1 MSTTELTRSRPVHRV
16 ILHSY
21 FKAESVMDGKF
32 VSRPPSATLS
42 ASERL
47 IVSEL
52 PAAAGFGSSVGV
64 RTGRSDELQCDVIGL
79 DDSVSTSFDRVLS
92 SRVSRGSVGE
102 WSNHTGAALL
112 FLLKLDL
119 LVYCESIALDHAATE
134 AGVCDA
140 NSEFVCSE
148 TGLGCFHLMIPY
160 SYVLTQSYPLWWP
173 NGQSEVVTLE
183 IEWTADVVKIEVR
196 ITVMCTKETNTG
208 RTREGTRTH
217 MSNICVSLSPGKRYS
232 LLQFEGYHKLYQ
244 GEFSRYERTMG
255 SCCSGGDKVEP
266 LAGKTELDSTATSKF
281 VEDVEKNKNRSCTDI
296 FFLILLFGFIVSL
309 GCLIA
314 YCGING
320 DPYRII
326 NGYDKCGNICGR
338 KNPRADANKFP
349 CYGEDQTKKKLLLVT
364 EAEKILFNYQNVNR
378 ECVEK
383 CSTGYR
389 KYLNRCVPEITS
401 STKNTVVSKTG
412 IKDFFQEASE
422 DINMSWKE
430 ILYLCIIAMTFCIVI
445 LILFRFLAGV
455 MVWLVL
461 VGVVIASIAGT
472 IYLWITWKKKKEAFS
487 GSQVNE
493 EVNQRT
499 VITYLVAAIIA
510 TIITVIV
517 LLVILVMRKR
527 IALVITLFK
536 EAGKAIQN
544 MPFLLFEPFLVTR
557 WYNLFGL
564 FWFTQFIMG
573 CQHMVIAG
581 AVSKWFFTRNK
592 SSLDSP
598 ILKSFKNLVRYHLGT
613 VAMGSLLIAL
623 VQMVRVVLTFV
634 QNRLKGYDNSVTR
647 CLFKCCQ
654 CCLYLLEKFLK
665 FFTRNAYIQ
674 TGLDDVARILMFLKY
689 ILLASAAVDLMA
701 NTSWSSFTSLRDV
714 VEVPPSTLCCS
725 RMGIM

>member
-1 MSTTELTRSRPVHRV
+1 MTPQ
-16 ILHSY
+16 
-21 FKAESVMDGKF
+21 M
-32 VSRPPSATLS
+32 
-42 ASERL
+42 
-47 IVSEL
+47 
-52 PAAAGFGSSVGV
+52 GV
-64 RTGRSDELQCDVIGL
+64 VGL
-79 DDSVSTSFDRVLS
+79 DPL
-92 SRVSRGSVGE
+92 GIE
-102 WSNHTGAALL
+102 
-112 FLLKLDL
+112 
-119 LVYCESIALDHAATE
+119 
-134 AGVCDA
+134 
-140 NSEFVCSE
+140 
-148 TGLGCFHLMIPY
+148 GLP
-160 SYVLTQSYPLWWP
+160 Q
-173 NGQSEVVTLE
+173 
-183 IEWTADVVKIEVR
+183 
-196 ITVMCTKETNTG
+196 
-208 RTREGTRTH
+208 
-217 MSNICVSLSPGKRYS
+217 
-232 LLQFEGYHKLYQ
+232 
-244 GEFSRYERTMG
+244 
-255 SCCSGGDKVEP
+255 
-266 LAGKTELDSTATSKF
+266 
-281 VEDVEKNKNRSCTDI
+281 
-296 FFLILLFGFIVSL
+296 

-349 CYGEDQTKKKLLLVT
+349 CYGEDQTKKT
-364 EAEKILFNYQNVNR
+364 
-378 ECVEK
+378 
-383 CSTGYR
+383 R

-401 STKNTVVSKTG
+401 STKNTFVSKTG

-430 ILYLCIIAMTFCIVI
+430 ILYLCIIAMSMFLYSYTVGSKTQEIVNIHYLLNTYQQKNVEHAFCIVI

-461 VGVVIASIAGT
+461 VGVVIATIAGT
-472 IYLWITWKKKKEAFS
+472 IYLWITWKKKKDAFS
-487 GSQVNE
+487 GSKVNE

-499 VITYLVAAIIA
+499 VTTYFVAAIIA

-536 EAGKAIQN
+536 EAGKAIHN
-544 MPFLLFEPFLVTR
+544 MPLLLFEPFLVTR

-613 VAMGSLLIAL
+613 VAMGSLLIAM

-634 QNRLKGYDNSVTR
+634 QNRLKGYDNSVTK
-647 CLFKCCQ
+647 CLLKCCQ
-654 CCLYLLEKFLK
+654 CCLYLLEKFLM

-674 TGLDDVARILMFLKY
+674 TACVKRFVLYPELDKTVATKESDSRKMEESESEAWRTDSKALNMEGIHHVWVPLVLAGLFAFIVADCFVTVYEMAIDTIFLCFCEDCEANDGLNRPYFMSRGLMTTHEKNYLFLKDVHY
-689 ILLASAAVDLMA
+689 GGLLLLSASLLDEVYHIIELDPEL
-701 NTSWSSFTSLRDV
+701 FTSALA
-714 VEVPPSTLCCS
+714 LKCS
-725 RMGIM
+725 

>member
-1 MSTTELTRSRPVHRV
+1 
-16 ILHSY
+16 
-21 FKAESVMDGKF
+21 
-32 VSRPPSATLS
+32 
-42 ASERL
+42 
-47 IVSEL
+47 
-52 PAAAGFGSSVGV
+52 
-64 RTGRSDELQCDVIGL
+64 
-79 DDSVSTSFDRVLS
+79 
-92 SRVSRGSVGE
+92 
-102 WSNHTGAALL
+102 
-112 FLLKLDL
+112 
-119 LVYCESIALDHAATE
+119 
-134 AGVCDA
+134 
-140 NSEFVCSE
+140 
-148 TGLGCFHLMIPY
+148 
-160 SYVLTQSYPLWWP
+160 
-173 NGQSEVVTLE
+173 
-183 IEWTADVVKIEVR
+183 
-196 ITVMCTKETNTG
+196 
-208 RTREGTRTH
+208 
-217 MSNICVSLSPGKRYS
+217 
-232 LLQFEGYHKLYQ
+232 
-244 GEFSRYERTMG
+244 MG

-266 LAGKTELDSTATSKF
+266 LAGKTELDSTATNKF

-326 NGYDKCGNICGR
+326 NGYDKCGNICGK
-338 KNPRADANKFP
+338 KNPTADANKFP

-461 VGVVIASIAGT
+461 VGVVIATIAGT
-472 IYLWITWKKKKEAFS
+472 IYLWITWKKKKDAFS
-487 GSQVNE
+487 GSTVNE

-634 QNRLKGYDNSVTR
+634 QNRLKGYDNS
-647 CLFKCCQ
+647 
-654 CCLYLLEKFLK
+654 
-665 FFTRNAYIQ
+665 
-674 TGLDDVARILMFLKY
+674 Y
-689 ILLASAAVDLMA
+689 ILLASAAVDLTA

-714 VEVPPSTLCCS
+714 VEVPPSTLCSS
-725 RMGIM
+725 RMGERRTKAGGKKNDAERAACGKGGKTWFLRLPLVFSDGKWVTGSITIFSSFFIRCSYDSPVRPPSLNNFLFQHVANKSKNILKWNLSKTVKKPLELSTHLQPVIAKLGAQCLNE

>member
-1 MSTTELTRSRPVHRV
+1 MLSGPIFWSRAHYHSTTNASKPTL
-16 ILHSY
+16 
-21 FKAESVMDGKF
+21 
-32 VSRPPSATLS
+32 VSTKHTLS
-42 ASERL
+42 E
-47 IVSEL
+47 
-52 PAAAGFGSSVGV
+52 
-64 RTGRSDELQCDVIGL
+64 
-79 DDSVSTSFDRVLS
+79 
-92 SRVSRGSVGE
+92 
-102 WSNHTGAALL
+102 
-112 FLLKLDL
+112 
-119 LVYCESIALDHAATE
+119 
-134 AGVCDA
+134 
-140 NSEFVCSE
+140 
-148 TGLGCFHLMIPY
+148 
-160 SYVLTQSYPLWWP
+160 
-173 NGQSEVVTLE
+173 
-183 IEWTADVVKIEVR
+183 
-196 ITVMCTKETNTG
+196 
-208 RTREGTRTH
+208 
-217 MSNICVSLSPGKRYS
+217 
-232 LLQFEGYHKLYQ
+232 
-244 GEFSRYERTMG
+244 
-255 SCCSGGDKVEP
+255 
-266 LAGKTELDSTATSKF
+266 
-281 VEDVEKNKNRSCTDI
+281 
-296 FFLILLFGFIVSL
+296 

-349 CYGEDQTKKKLLLVT
+349 CYGEDQTKKTLLLVT

-378 ECVEK
+378 ECVAK

-461 VGVVIASIAGT
+461 VGVVIATIAGT
-472 IYLWITWKKKKEAFS
+472 IYLWITWKKKKDAFS
-487 GSQVNE
+487 GSKVNE

-536 EAGKAIQN
+536 EAGKAIHN
-544 MPFLLFEPFLVTR
+544 MPLLLFEPFLVTR

-613 VAMGSLLIAL
+613 VAMGSLLIAM

-634 QNRLKGYDNSVTR
+634 QNRLKGYDNSVTK
-647 CLFKCCQ
+647 CLLKCCQ
-654 CCLYLLEKFLK
+654 CCLYLLEKFLM

-674 TGLDDVARILMFLKY
+674 TAIHG
-689 ILLASAAVDLMA
+689 
-701 NTSWSSFTSLRDV
+701 SSFCRSGKQAFSLLSANALRVAAINSVGDFVLFLGKAMVVISTVLIGIKMLDNMEGIHHVWVPLVLAGLFAFIVADCFVTVYEMAIDTIFLCFCEDCEANDGLNRPYFMSRGLMEFVQNSKKALGIVDSSSTSHSQAWSPVSQRV
-714 VEVPPSTLCCS
+714 ATVTK
-725 RMGIM
+725 

>member
-1 MSTTELTRSRPVHRV
+1 MAGLGGRWTPLEWKDSSGGSCGSGPPLEWKDS
-16 ILHSY
+16 SGGSCGS
-21 FKAESVMDGKF
+21 ESPWNG
-32 VSRPPSATLS
+32 RTPQ
-42 ASERL
+42 
-47 IVSEL
+47 
-52 PAAAGFGSSVGV
+52 VGV
-64 RTGRSDELQCDVIGL
+64 VDLDPLGMEGL
-79 DDSVSTSFDRVLS
+79 L
-92 SRVSRGSVGE
+92 
-102 WSNHTGAALL
+102 
-112 FLLKLDL
+112 
-119 LVYCESIALDHAATE
+119 
-134 AGVCDA
+134 
-140 NSEFVCSE
+140 
-148 TGLGCFHLMIPY
+148 
-160 SYVLTQSYPLWWP
+160 
-173 NGQSEVVTLE
+173 
-183 IEWTADVVKIEVR
+183 
-196 ITVMCTKETNTG
+196 
-208 RTREGTRTH
+208 
-217 MSNICVSLSPGKRYS
+217 
-232 LLQFEGYHKLYQ
+232 
-244 GEFSRYERTMG
+244 
-255 SCCSGGDKVEP
+255 
-266 LAGKTELDSTATSKF
+266 
-281 VEDVEKNKNRSCTDI
+281 
-296 FFLILLFGFIVSL
+296 
-309 GCLIA
+309 
-314 YCGING
+314 
-320 DPYRII
+320 RII

-338 KNPRADANKFP
+338 KNPIADANKFP
-349 CYGEDQTKKKLLLVT
+349 CYGEDQTNKKLLLVT

-401 STKNTVVSKTG
+401 STKNTIVSKTG

-461 VGVVIASIAGT
+461 VGVVIATIAGT
-472 IYLWITWKKKKEAFS
+472 IYLWITWKKKKDAFS
-487 GSQVNE
+487 GSKVNE

-544 MPFLLFEPFLVTR
+544 MPLLLFEPFLTFFMLGCTVAVWVFFCILVESSGSLYAAGIDKYYYKKDTIMKVTR

-647 CLFKCCQ
+647 CMFKCCQ

-674 TGLDDVARILMFLKY
+674 TAIHG
-689 ILLASAAVDLMA
+689 
-701 NTSWSSFTSLRDV
+701 SSFCKSGKQAFSLLSANALRVAAINSVGDFVLFLGKAMV
-714 VEVPPSTLCCS
+714 VISTVLI
-725 RMGIM
+725 GIKMNLSKTVKKLLEFSTHLQPVIAKLGAQCLNE